1 MINIKIRLF
10 FLCTISIIS
19 TLTFSKEPNQ
29 MTKEIIST
37 ENAPQAIGPYSQAV
51 KAGNLIFISGQVPL
65 NPKTGD
71 LVTESIED
79 QARQVLDNV
88 KSICESAGQ
97 SLDDIVKISI
107 FLTDLNNFA
116 VVNDVM
122 KEYFSEPY
130 PARATVEVSGLP
142 LGVNVKTN
150 LNQNLRNQTKI

>member
-1 MINIKIRLF
+1 
-10 FLCTISIIS
+10 
-19 TLTFSKEPNQ
+19 

-51 KAGNLIFISGQVPL
+51 KAGNLMFISGQIPL
-65 NPKTGD
+65 DPKTGD
-71 LVTESIED
+71 LVSESIED
-79 QARQVLDNV
+79 QAKQVLDNV
-88 KSICESAGQ
+88 KSICEASGN

-107 FLTDLNNFA
+107 FLTDLSNFS

-142 LGVNVKTN
+142 LGVNVEIEAIVLIN
-150 LNQNLRNQTKI
+150 G